1 MEARQIGRSN
11 ALLHQKPCLDKK
23 DIGVETPQL
32 YSLLEEYGKPFK
44 PSWQIQW
51 GLSISEVTAKFN

>member
-44 PSWQIQW
+44 PSWQIQ
-51 GLSISEVTAKFN
+51 